1 LQPAGKNET
10 NFTIEISN
18 DGHIIPADMREK
30 IFQPFVR
37 LKETAKQKGTG
48 IGLTV
53 ARSLAELHS
62 GKLYLKNTRAQI
74 NTFVLQIPLNA
85 ER

>member
-1 LQPAGKNET
+1 
-10 NFTIEISN
+10 
-18 DGHIIPADMREK
+18 MREK

-62 GKLYLKNTRAQI
+62 GKLYLKNSREQI
-74 NTFVLQIPLNA
+74 NTFVLQIPLKT
-85 ER
+85 E